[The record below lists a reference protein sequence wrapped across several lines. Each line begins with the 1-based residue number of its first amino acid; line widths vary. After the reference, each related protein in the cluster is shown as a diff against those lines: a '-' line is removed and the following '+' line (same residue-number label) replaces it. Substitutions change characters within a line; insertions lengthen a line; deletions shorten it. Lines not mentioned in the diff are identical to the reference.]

1 VSAVFIRFAAPLLLL
16 AAVLA
21 AQDAQPAPAQPPAEK
36 TFVVEP
42 GTKIP
47 LTLMNSISTRSAA
60 EGDRVYLQ
68 TLFPILVDGRIV
80 IPPGSYVAGTVTA
93 VKRAGKVKGR
103 AELFIR
109 FDSLTLPNGVTR
121 DFRARVGT
129 LDGSNKEELDRT
141 EGKIK
146 GDTDK
151 GGDAIKVG
159 TTASY
164 GAMIGGVAGRSA
176 GAAGIGA
183 AAGAAAGLAGVLMSR
198 GPDAI
203 LERGSTVEMILD
215 RQLRFA
221 DSELDTHSPRQGLA
235 PLTPAQSEQ
244 RERSGWPGVRR
255 PLQ

>member
-1 VSAVFIRFAAPLLLL
+1 VPIRILLPWLVAAGCVF
-16 AAVLA
+16 
-21 AQDAQPAPAQPPAEK
+21 AQESQSAPAQEAAEK
-36 TFVVEP
+36 MYVVEP

-47 LTLMNSISTRSAA
+47 LSLMNSISTRSAA

-68 TLFPILVDGRIV
+68 TMFPILVDGRIV

-121 DFRARVGT
+121 DFRARVGS

-151 GGDAIKVG
+151 AGDALKVG
-159 TTASY
+159 TTATY
-164 GAMIGGVAGRSA
+164 GAMIGGVAGRTGTS
-176 GAAGIGA
+176 AGIGA

-198 GPDAI
+198 GPEAM
-203 LERGSTVEMILD
+203 LERGSTVEMVLD
-215 RQLRFA
+215 RQLRFSQ
-221 DSELDTHSPRQGLA
+221 SELVEGPGRAGFTPPA
-235 PLTPAQSEQ
+235 PGRSEN
-244 RERSGWPGVRR
+244 RDRAGWPTVRR
-255 PLQ
+255 PIP